1 MLAVSLHAIEKGA
14 TYSIIVYDTQEN
26 LPQKTMFARERGVLV
41 AVVDIQSGT
50 WKMTREIFEVLQ
62 KEITSRRKTV
72 NEINIKAIQ
81 EVVTDI
87 GAIVKYTSDIKGKT
101 AKIHT
106 LTDKIDE
113 DVDEIKTAVTNYQ
126 NKLRAAIVETENE
139 TASMTQQLKLNMQ
152 DMR

>member
-1 MLAVSLHAIEKGA
+1 
-14 TYSIIVYDTQEN
+14 VYDTQEN

-50 WKMTREIFEVLQ
+50 WKMAREIFEVLQ
-62 KEITSRRKTV
+62 KEINSKRKTV

-81 EVVTDI
+81 EVASDI
-87 GAIVKYTSDIKGKT
+87 GAIVKYTSDIRGKT

-113 DVDEIKTAVTNYQ
+113 DVDEIKTAVSSYQ
-126 NKLRAAIVETENE
+126 NKLKASVAEIEND
-139 TASMTQQLKLNMQ
+139 AVQHATQQVKSNML